1 MQDMRSSVRRQ
12 PVSLDV
18 PPWSGML
25 DCWGHAP
32 TGWWALVVWWEDLL
46 NPAGVG
52 HHPQACA
59 AWAPA
64 RHVHPDLSTPT
75 SEYADIPRIALAT
88 NTTDWLAP
96 QGRPGAV
103 WHRTWLKLV
112 RTAGHVI
119 TARRRVDRWAGVFGG
134 EGVLAC
140 PALEV
145 RERRASTSAK
155 LVRMFGSGDRGQ
167 GVAQL
172 GG

>member
-1 MQDMRSSVRRQ
+1 MRSSVRRQ

-32 TGWWALVVWWEDLL
+32 ADWWALVVWWEELL

-64 RHVHPDLSTPT
+64 RHVHPDPSTPA

-88 NTTDWLAP
+88 NTTDWPAP
-96 QGRPGAV
+96 QGSPGAV
-103 WHRTWLKLV
+103 WQDEGWFLGTRDGTDPLPP
-112 RTAGHVI
+112 TAQ
-119 TARRRVDRWAGVFGG
+119 R
-134 EGVLAC
+134 
-140 PALEV
+140 
-145 RERRASTSAK
+145 
-155 LVRMFGSGDRGQ
+155 
-167 GVAQL
+167 L
-172 GG
+172 GNPNVHGT